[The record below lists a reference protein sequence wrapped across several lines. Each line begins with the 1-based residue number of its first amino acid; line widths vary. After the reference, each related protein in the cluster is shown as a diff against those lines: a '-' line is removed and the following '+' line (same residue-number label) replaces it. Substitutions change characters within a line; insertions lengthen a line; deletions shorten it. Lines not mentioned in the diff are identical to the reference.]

1 MIAKPRDA
9 ATLILM
15 RNADRARAGLE
26 ILLVRRHTNSTFMP
40 GAYVFP
46 GGRIEAADYTQE
58 AESICHGLS
67 FKEAQGIITGTR
79 PPKKALGFFVAAIRE
94 TFEEAGIL
102 LAYRE
107 IRDFVAFDEDEKTR
121 FSKYRKEVRKDP
133 FSFIKIIDKEGL
145 KLATEKLFYFAHW
158 ITPELSPIRYDTRFF
173 VAAVPSKQEAL
184 EDEFET
190 TAHMWISPRKVLQE
204 HKRGLPVPYATLSNI
219 TVLAQFKSVDE
230 VIASTRNK
238 VIPAILPIIT
248 AEDVKMSGL
257 SDSELGVRVY

>member
-15 RNADRARAGLE
+15 RNADRGGAGFE
-26 ILLVRRHTNSTFMP
+26 ILLLRRHAKSAFMP

-46 GGRIEAADYTQE
+46 GGRIEASDYTRD
-58 AESICHGLS
+58 AERICHGLS
-67 FKEAQGIITGTR
+67 FSQAQDIIADTH
-79 PPKKALGFFVAAIRE
+79 PPEKALAFFVAAIRE

-107 IRDFVAFDEDEKTR
+107 TPDFVAFDEEEEMR
-121 FSKYRKEVRKDP
+121 FAEYRKELKKDP
-133 FSFIKIIDKEGL
+133 CSFTRIIEREGL

-158 ITPELSPIRYDTRFF
+158 ITPEISPIRFDARFF
-173 VAAVPSKQEAL
+173 VAAVPAKQEAL

-190 TAHMWISPRKVLQE
+190 TAHIWLSPQEVLQE
-204 HKRGLPVPYATLSNI
+204 HKRGLPVPFATLSNI
-219 TVLAQFKSVDE
+219 TVLAQFSSVAE

-238 VIPAILPIIT
+238 EIPAILPALT
-248 AEDVKMSGL
+248 LEEAQK
-257 SDSELGVRVY
+257 GVMW

>member
-15 RNADRARAGLE
+15 RDTERARTGIE
-26 ILLVRRHTNSTFMP
+26 ILLVRRHTKSIFMP

-46 GGRIEAADYTQE
+46 GGRIEAADYTRE
-58 AESICHGLS
+58 AERICHGLS
-67 FKEAQGIITGTR
+67 FKQAQGIITGTH
-79 PPKKALGFFVAAIRE
+79 PPEKALAFFVAAIRE

-107 IRDFVAFDEDEKTR
+107 IPDFVAFDEDEKMR
-121 FSKYRKEVRKDP
+121 FAKYRREVRKDP
-133 FSFIKIIDKEGL
+133 FSFATIIDREGL

-158 ITPELSPIRYDTRFF
+158 ITPELSPIRYDARFF
-173 VAAVPSKQEAL
+173 VAVAPSKQEAL

-190 TAHMWISPRKVLQE
+190 TAHMWISPQQVLKE
-204 HKRGLPVPYATLSNI
+204 HKRGLPLPFATLSNI
-219 TVLAQFKSVDE
+219 TVLAQFRSVAE

-238 VIPAILPIIT
+238 EIPTILPT
-248 AEDVKMSGL
+248 LTLEDVKMNGL
-257 SDSELGVRVY
+257 I

>member
-15 RNADRARAGLE
+15 RDTDRARTGIE
-26 ILLVRRHTNSTFMP
+26 ILLVRRHTKSTFMP

-46 GGRIEAADYTQE
+46 GGRIEAADYTRE
-58 AESICHGLS
+58 AERICHKFS
-67 FKEAQGIITGTR
+67 FKQAQDIIAGTH
-79 PPKKALGFFVAAIRE
+79 PPEKALAFFVAAIRE

-107 IRDFVAFDEDEKTR
+107 IADFVAFDEDEKMR
-121 FSKYRKEVRKDP
+121 FTKYRKEVRKDP
-133 FSFIKIIDKEGL
+133 FSFATIIDREGL

-158 ITPELSPIRYDTRFF
+158 ITPELSPIRFDTRFF

-190 TAHMWISPRKVLQE
+190 TAHMWISPQKVLKE
-204 HKRGLPVPYATLSNI
+204 YKRGLPVPFATLSNI
-219 TVLAQFKSVDE
+219 TVLAEFSSVAE

-238 VIPAILPIIT
+238 QIPTILPT
-248 AEDVKMSGL
+248 LTLEDVENSLML
-257 SDSELGVRVY
+257 

>member
-15 RNADRARAGLE
+15 RDADRGGTGFE
-26 ILLVRRHTNSTFMP
+26 ILLLRRHAKSAFMP

-46 GGRIEAADYTQE
+46 GGRLEASDYTRG
-58 AESICHGLS
+58 AERVCHGLS
-67 FKEAQGIITGTR
+67 FSQAQDIIADTH
-79 PPKKALGFFVAAIRE
+79 PPEKALAFFVAAIRE

-107 IRDFVAFDEDEKTR
+107 IPDFLSLDADEKMR
-121 FSKYRKEVRKDP
+121 FAKYRKEVKEDP
-133 FSFIKIIDKEGL
+133 FSFTRIIERERL

-158 ITPELSPIRYDTRFF
+158 ITPEISPIRFDARFF
-173 VAAVPSKQEAL
+173 VAAVPAKQEAL

-190 TAHMWISPRKVLQE
+190 TAHMWISPQKVLQE
-204 HKRGLPVPYATLSNI
+204 HKRGLPVPFATLSNI
-219 TVLAQFKSVDE
+219 TVLAQFTSIAE

-238 VIPAILPIIT
+238 EIPAILPT
-248 AEDVKMSGL
+248 LTLEEAQNGL
-257 SDSELGVRVY
+257 MW